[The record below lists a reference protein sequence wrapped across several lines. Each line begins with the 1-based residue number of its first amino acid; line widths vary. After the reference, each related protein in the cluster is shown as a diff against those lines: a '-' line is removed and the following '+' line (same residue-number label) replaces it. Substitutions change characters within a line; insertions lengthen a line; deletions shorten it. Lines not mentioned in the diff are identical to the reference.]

1 MKVTSTLLVTHHHV
15 QLVKGQFDYKTL
27 LFLLR
32 HGGKFILVID
42 DLQIIGRN
50 PLVANQFTT
59 VIACS
64 F

>member
-42 DLQIIGRN
+42 DRRN